1 MTTTTPS
8 TTRSPGSEPDE
19 RDRPSPGLIAA
30 VLAAVVVLAVIAR
43 PVITRRYAT
52 GVSGAWFPVAL
63 WSVLLATSVVIGA
76 IVLASTFP
84 SVRRRWALPIGF
96 RFWIAGICAAAFLI
110 RFAGLF
116 RVATDQRIGA
126 GFGDPDYYQL
136 QSNMLADGRGFGE
149 PFTFRNTGRLIP
161 TAIHPPGF
169 SAYLAIFSK
178 LGARA
183 VFDHKMAAFL
193 LGVAAVAVIG
203 YIGRR
208 VGGDAVGLL
217 AAGLAAISPSF
228 WLPDGII
235 MPEGAFILCCALVI
249 LFAYRWREHPV
260 WQEAAALGLFI
271 GLSAL
276 ARGEGVLLG
285 PVLALPWI
293 LSFRKVAMR
302 TRLLHLAGA
311 GVACLLVLAP
321 WMVRNLNTFANFVPL
336 STNSNE
342 VIEYANCPDSY
353 YGEFAGYW
361 SFNCQERIR
370 QEQGEFAGDESERA
384 AAWRQVG
391 VTYAREHAGRLPV
404 VLAMRFGRVWN
415 VWRPLNNARLSTIEG
430 RNLRSQQIALA
441 LQAILTPMAI
451 AGWWILRRRGTPSW
465 PLVAQAVCV
474 TLTAMY
480 AYGADR
486 FRAPA
491 EITLVVLS
499 AVTAVWLVDRWRSTR
514 SRQAGP
520 ELAEPSGGG

>member
-1 MTTTTPS
+1 MTSLTPDSTPS
-8 TTRSPGSEPDE
+8 APVKGGWRLV
-19 RDRPSPGLIAA
+19 GLMTSVA
-30 VLAAVVVLAVIAR
+30 VSAILLR

-52 GVSGAWFPVAL
+52 GVSGAWFPIAL
-63 WSVLLATSVVIGA
+63 WSVLLATSLVTVGL
-76 IVLASTFP
+76 VLAALVPT
-84 SVRRRWALPIGF
+84 VRRQGSLPVGF
-96 RFWIAGICAAAFLI
+96 RFWIMGICAAAFLV

-136 QSNMLADGRGFGE
+136 QSNMLADGHGFGE
-149 PFTFRNTGRLIP
+149 PFTFRNTGRLLP

-178 LGARA
+178 LGGRA

-203 YIGRR
+203 CVGRR

-293 LSFRKVAMR
+293 LSLRSVAFR
-302 TRLLHLAGA
+302 TRVLHLAGA

-321 WMVRNLNTFANFVPL
+321 WMIRNLNTFANFVPL

-353 YGEFAGYW
+353 HGEFAGYW

-370 QEQGEFAGDESERA
+370 QAQGEFAGDESERA
-384 AAWRQVG
+384 AAWREVG
-391 VTYAREHAGRLPV
+391 VTYARENLSRLPV
-404 VLAMRFGRVWN
+404 VMALRFGRVWN
-415 VWRPLNNARLSTIEG
+415 VWRPLDNARLSTIEG
-430 RNLRSQQIALA
+430 RNLRSQQLALA
-441 LQAILTPMAI
+441 MQAVLTPMAI
-451 AGWWILRRRGTPSW
+451 AGWWILRRRGVPSW

-474 TLTAMY
+474 TLTALY

-491 EITLVVLS
+491 EITLVVLASVS
-499 AVTAVWLVDRWRSTR
+499 ALWLVDRWRARGSA
-514 SRQAGP
+514 SSP
-520 ELAEPSGGG
+520 EMDPQMSGGG